1 MASLRALAY
10 LGYRALVA
18 HPLKMLSRRGTGRER
33 FDRAYPAEGL
43 LPTAPEERA
52 VRAAAAACVG
62 CGLCEPHCAIAGG
75 PELRALGL
83 QAVFRLY
90 TRSAED
96 LRRATGALAA
106 CAGCAGCAAACP
118 TGVPIARILRHLAAA
133 G

>member
-18 HPLKMLSRRGTGRER
+18 HPLKRLSRSGTGLER
-33 FDRAYPAEGL
+33 FNQSYPADGL
-43 LPTAPEERA
+43 LPTSPEDRA
-52 VRAAAAACVG
+52 VRAAASACVG

-75 PELRALGL
+75 PEVRALGL

-96 LRRATGALAA
+96 QRRARGALAR
-106 CAGCAGCAAACP
+106 CAGCAGCGAACP
-118 TGVPIARILRHLAAA
+118 TGVPIARILRHLAVVP
-133 G
+133 